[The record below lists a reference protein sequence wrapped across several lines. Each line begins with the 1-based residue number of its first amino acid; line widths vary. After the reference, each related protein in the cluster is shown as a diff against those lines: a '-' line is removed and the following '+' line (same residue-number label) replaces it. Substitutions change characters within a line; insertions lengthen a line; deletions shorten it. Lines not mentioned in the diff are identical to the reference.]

1 MPRPPLALGTWGHLK
16 RTKVDKGRWYAD
28 GRYRAQNGRTR
39 RMRRYSPEGVFDRE
53 GAAAERILIEAMK
66 AACESTGD
74 LDGTTTIDELW
85 TAYRV
90 ELVESG
96 RAPRTLTRYDEVAQ
110 FVGAQLGGLRL
121 QEVSTQRLE
130 TFLRSVA
137 DVNGAGNAKT
147 TRSVLSGMF
156 SMATRLGV
164 VRSNPV
170 RDTKPPTSKP
180 KNPPRSLEPE
190 DLAKLLVDLRQ
201 STIPCPAVGKGGEV
215 LTSKYRVPTVAEY
228 CASVDLVDVVTMFA
242 ATGVRMSELIGMT
255 WPGLDLQ
262 EKTISLSAKATRV
275 KGVGLMLVSRDDDP
289 KNTNRTLAL
298 PDFAVTMLR
307 ARKLAMPPN
316 AHQVIFPS
324 KAGTIRDADAMNVQ
338 WRRVRTALG
347 KDWVTA
353 HTFRRTVATLL
364 DESKMG
370 PRITADQL
378 GHANPSMT
386 LDKYMSRGKVRPE
399 VAAVLDAAV
408 KVESKRRVDDEL
420 AE

>member
-1 MPRPPLALGTWGHLK
+1 MPLGTWGHIK

-66 AACESTGD
+66 SACESTGD

-85 TAYRV
+85 TTYRV
-90 ELVESG
+90 DLVETG
-96 RAPRTLTRYDEVAQ
+96 KAPRTLRRYDDVAK
-110 FVGAQLGGLRL
+110 FISAQLGGLRL

-137 DVNGAGNAKT
+137 EVNGAGNAKS

-164 VRSNPV
+164 VKVNPV
-170 RDTKPPTSKP
+170 RDTRPATSTTKPA
-180 KNPPRSLEPE
+180 RSLEPE
-190 DLAKLLVDLRQ
+190 QLAKLLVDLRE
-201 STIPCPAVGKGGEV
+201 SKIPCPAVGKGGV
-215 LTSKYRVPTVAEY
+215 PLPSKYRVPTVAEY
-228 CASVDLVDVVTMFA
+228 CASVDLIDVITMFA

-262 EKTISLSAKATRV
+262 AKTITLSEKATRV
-275 KGVGLMLVSRDDDP
+275 PGVGLTLVSRDDDP

-316 AHQVIFPS
+316 THQVLFPS
-324 KAGTIRDADAMNVQ
+324 STGTIRDADALNVQ
-338 WRRVRTALG
+338 WRRVRAALRL
-347 KDWVTA
+347 DWVTA
-353 HTFRRTVATLL
+353 HTFRRTVASLL

-378 GHANPSMT
+378 GHASPSMT
-386 LDKYMSRGKVRPE
+386 MDKYMSRGKVRPE
-399 VAAVLDAAV
+399 VAAILDAAV
-408 KVESKRRVDDEL
+408 KVESKRRVDGSTGS
-420 AE
+420 

>member
-1 MPRPPLALGTWGHLK
+1 MPRPPLALGTWGHIK

-39 RMRRYSPEGVFDRE
+39 RIRRYSPEGVFDRE
-53 GAAAERILIEAMK
+53 GAAAERVLIEAMK
-66 AACESTGD
+66 SACESTGD

-96 RAPRTLTRYDEVAQ
+96 RAPRTLTRYDDVAE
-110 FVGAQLGGLRL
+110 FIGAQLGGLRL

-137 DVNGAGNAKT
+137 EVNGVGNAKS

-164 VRSNPV
+164 VKANPV
-170 RDTKPPTSKP
+170 RDTKPPTSKSA
-180 KNPPRSLEPE
+180 KQPRSLEPE
-190 DLAKLLVDLRQ
+190 QLAKLLVDLRQ
-201 STIPCPAVGKGGEV
+201 STIPCPAVGKGGV
-215 LTSKYRVPTVAEY
+215 PIPSKYRVPSVAEY
-228 CASVDLVDVVTMFA
+228 CASVDLVDVITMFA

-262 EKTISLSAKATRV
+262 AKTITLSEKAARV
-275 KGVGLMLVSRDDDP
+275 PGKGLVLVSRDDDP

-298 PDFAVTMLR
+298 PDFAMTMLR
-307 ARKLAMPPN
+307 ARKLAAPPN

-338 WRRVRTALG
+338 WRRVRAALG
-347 KDWVTA
+347 LDWVTA
-353 HTFRRTVATLL
+353 HTFRRTVASLL

-378 GHANPSMT
+378 GHASPSMT
-386 LDKYMSRGKVRPE
+386 MDKYMSRGKVRPE
-399 VAAVLDAAV
+399 VAAILDAAV
-408 KVESKRRVDDEL
+408 KVESKRRVEEER
-420 AE
+420 AQ